1 MRAVSSP
8 PFRAYVTLT
17 HVATDLIEIDSLDP
31 APHALDRAAAAIRRG
46 RVVAVPTDAL
56 YALVADPF
64 NLRAVRQV
72 YQAKGREIHRALP
85 MLVRDTL
92 MVEELAR
99 DISPWFNLLARKF
112 WPGPLT
118 IIMPASSKVPL
129 RATGN
134 TGRLAVRQ
142 ANCKITDELIA
153 RLNQPIIATSAN
165 ISGRPTC
172 HSGIEVFGVMDGSV
186 DLVLDG
192 GACEGM
198 GASTVDITEI
208 EWKMIKEG
216 AITESQIAECL
227 EDTDRAAGF
236 EPGL

>member
-1 MRAVSSP
+1 
-8 PFRAYVTLT
+8 
-17 HVATDLIEIDSLDP
+17 VATDLVEIDPLDP
-31 APHALDRAAAAIRRG
+31 SPEALDRAADTIRQG

-56 YALVADPF
+56 YALVGDPF
-64 NLRAVRQV
+64 SVRAVRQV
-72 YQAKGREIHRALP
+72 YQAKGRQIHRALP

-99 DISPWFNLLARKF
+99 EISPWFNLLARKF
-112 WPGPLT
+112 WPGALT
-118 IIMPASSKVPL
+118 IIMPANAKVPL

-142 ANCKITDELIA
+142 ARCKVTDELIA
-153 RLNQPIIATSAN
+153 RLNQPVIATSAN

-172 HSGIEVFGVMDGSV
+172 RAGIEVFGVMDGSV

-192 GACEGM
+192 GVCEGM

-208 EWKMIKEG
+208 DWKMIKEG
-216 AITESQIAECL
+216 AITQKEVAECL
-227 EDTDRAAGF
+227 EA
-236 EPGL
+236 EP